1 MMPQEELR
9 LERLPAHVG
18 MVMDGNG
25 RWAKER
31 GLPRVMGHHA
41 GVKAVERVV
50 QAAKD
55 WGIRTLSLY
64 AFSTENWKRP
74 QGEVLGLMG
83 LFRYY
88 LRSKLD
94 RLREERARLRF
105 AGRLEDLPEDIRE
118 ILRES
123 EEATRDNDAITVVI
137 CINYGGRQEVLDAV
151 NRILRSGS
159 SDPLDDASF
168 RRFLYLPDLPDP
180 DLLIR
185 SSGELRMSNF
195 WLYQGAYSEYYFSPL
210 YWPDFGPEEFGK
222 ALRDYASRERRYGD
236 AGTR

>member
-1 MMPQEELR
+1 MIPEL
-9 LERLPAHVG
+9 EGRLPAHVG
-18 MVMDGNG
+18 VVMDGNG
-25 RWAKER
+25 RWARER

-55 WGIRTLSLY
+55 RGIRCLSLY

-88 LRSKLD
+88 LRAKLK
-94 RLREERARLRF
+94 RLQEERARLRF
-105 AGRLEDLPEDIRE
+105 AGRLEDLPEDIQQ
-118 ILRES
+118 ILAES
-123 EEATRDNDAITVVI
+123 EEATRSNDAITVVI

-159 SDPLDDASF
+159 PDPLDDASF